1 MCREF
6 NMQLRC
12 AVNIFSLLITVTASE
27 TLCGKYNDLLILP
40 KDYNYRLP
48 PTDNVPVTNDIQ
60 LISIIQV
67 NFLAQSKVLQW
78 EK

>member
-1 MCREF
+1 MCRVLTLHL
-6 NMQLRC
+6 NC